1 MTKRTD
7 RRHTDRAADRTARR
21 AERREELLDAAIV
34 IIRAQGPSVSMD
46 AIAAAGGVTKPI
58 IYRHFVDRAGL
69 VQAIA
74 ERFVADLLDELRTAL
89 VRSDDGRT
97 LLADTI
103 DAYLR
108 FLEREPNVYR
118 FLQHQTPHVTG
129 FAHQIAREI
138 ALVLGERLRAAGVD
152 SGAAEPWAHGLV
164 GMTHLAGDWWVER
177 QTMPRER
184 LVEYLLALAWE
195 GLSSVPRPAETDA
208 PLALEVA
215 R

>member
-7 RRHTDRAADRTARR
+7 RRRPDRAADRTARR
-21 AERREELLDAAIV
+21 AERREELLDAAV
-34 IIRAQGPSVSMD
+34 GIIRTHGPSVSMD

-58 IYRHFVDRAGL
+58 VYRHFTDRAGL
-69 VQAIA
+69 VQAVA

-89 VRSDDGRT
+89 LRAGDGRT

-118 FLQHQTPHVTG
+118 FLQHQTPDVTG
-129 FAHQIAREI
+129 FAHRIAREV
-138 ALVLGERLRAAGVD
+138 ALVLGERLRVAGVD

-164 GMTHLAGDWWVER
+164 GMAHLAGDWWVDR

-184 LVEYLLALAWE
+184 LVEYLIALAWD
-195 GLSSVPRPAETDA
+195 GLSSVPAPADMNA